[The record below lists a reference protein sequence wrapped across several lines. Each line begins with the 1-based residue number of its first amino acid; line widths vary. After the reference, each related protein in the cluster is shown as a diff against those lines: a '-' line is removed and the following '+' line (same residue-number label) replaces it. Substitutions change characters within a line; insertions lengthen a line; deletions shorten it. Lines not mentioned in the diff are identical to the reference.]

1 MSSEEEESIFEEEE
15 DFEDNIDTGAEMTD
29 IGNILKVNKIQ
40 KDTKADM
47 EIQIETKKIS
57 KWASIRY
64 KPKSITFVSSCNS
77 KNTSFDIKVKT
88 TFLASCIYVSI
99 H

>member
-1 MSSEEEESIFEEEE
+1 
-15 DFEDNIDTGAEMTD
+15 MTD

-64 KPKSITFVSSCNS
+64 KLISITFVSSCN
-77 KNTSFDIKVKT
+77 
-88 TFLASCIYVSI
+88 
-99 H
+99 